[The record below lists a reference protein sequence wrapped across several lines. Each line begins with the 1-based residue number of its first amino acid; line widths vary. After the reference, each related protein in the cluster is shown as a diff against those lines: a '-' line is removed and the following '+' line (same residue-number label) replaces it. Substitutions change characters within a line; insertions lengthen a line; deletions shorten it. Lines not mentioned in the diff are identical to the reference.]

1 MQPSLG
7 SAVVSVVV
15 AAVVVVVSVFFS
27 VCFITGFDVVCVAL
41 AVVVVCCVVVSC
53 VVVVVV
59 SSDEAAVVVVVVAAS
74 EEAEVVC
81 ACEELSFS
89 DELLSAFELELS
101 AEQPVSSSAANAAA
115 IISLFNPN
123 IPFP

>member
-15 AAVVVVVSVFFS
+15 AAVVVVASVFFS

-41 AVVVVCCVVVSC
+41 AVAVVCCVAVSC

-59 SSDEAAVVVVVVAAS
+59 SSDDAVVVVVVAAS

>member
-59 SSDEAAVVVVVVAAS
+59 SSDDAVVVVVVAAS